1 LKIKMTE
8 FHKSSIFNLQFSLPA
23 ASAFTIFLLVILSAH
38 SSPAQTW
45 HEIKWVEDGD
55 TIVLTTGQ
63 HIRYLG
69 INAPEIKHK
78 DRKAEPLGY
87 QAKSFNENMVRHN
100 RVRLEFDTERYDRYG
115 RMLAYVFLP
124 NGLFVNLRLLQSG
137 LAFYLYRTP
146 NVKYENILY
155 QAQVT
160 AMASRDGL
168 WHNWKEKNAV
178 YIGNSKSRR
187 FHSAACPYSRK
198 LNAANRIAFSSKWDA
213 FQAGYAPAKECIV
226 KYWSDQEGD

>member
-1 LKIKMTE
+1 MRNRKKIGSLAIIIFILLATVGN
-8 FHKSSIFNLQFSLPA
+8 SS
-23 ASAFTIFLLVILSAH
+23 
-38 SSPAQTW
+38 AQTW
-45 HEIKWVEDGD
+45 HAVKWVADGD

-69 INAPEIKHK
+69 LNTPEIKHK
-78 DRKAEPLGY
+78 DQKAQPWGY
-87 QAKSFNENMVRHN
+87 EAKSFNGNLVRHN
-100 RVRLEFDTERYDRYG
+100 RVRLEFDNEHYDQYE

-124 NGLFVNLRLLQSG
+124 DGTFVNLRLLQSG
-137 LAFYLYRTP
+137 LAFYLYRRP

-160 AMASRDGL
+160 AMASKNGL
-168 WHNWKEKNAV
+168 WHNWKEKNAA

-187 FHSAACPYSRK
+187 FHSAACPYARK

-213 FQAGYAPAKECIV
+213 FQAGYAPAKGCIV